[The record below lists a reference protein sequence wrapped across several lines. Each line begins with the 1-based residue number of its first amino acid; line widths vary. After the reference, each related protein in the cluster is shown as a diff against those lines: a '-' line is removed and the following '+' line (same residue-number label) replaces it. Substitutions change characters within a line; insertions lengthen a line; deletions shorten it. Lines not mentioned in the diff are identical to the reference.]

1 MSNMKLLME
10 NWKNYIEEE
19 MQPASS
25 FDELSKKMM
34 ASLQSKEKQIQ
45 DFGKSGI
52 QKASGE
58 QKSKIMDEV
67 LDPASAA
74 LIYAGTVA
82 AIPAILNAIS
92 WVQKERGKLESAKQ
106 FQEWYHKW
114 HHSWINMLK
123 KAINVATIGKFS
135 KLEKQKQDK
144 IAEYFFLV
152 IVAYL
157 FGESVLSLIKHFSWL
172 TPVEGILAAIKGGEL
187 TKKIADAIKIILGT
201 AGAAAV
207 ATKYSDV
214 APTVDTTAPTVDIS
228 ATQAPTVKLAQ

>member
-1 MSNMKLLME
+1 MKLLME

-19 MQPASS
+19 TQPAPS

-34 ASLQSKEKQIQ
+34 TSLQSKEKQIQ
-45 DFGKSGI
+45 DLGKSGI
-52 QKASGE
+52 QKASGG
-58 QKSKIMDEV
+58 QKSKVMDEV

-92 WVQKERGKLESAKQ
+92 WVQGKRGKLESAKQ
-106 FQEWYHKW
+106 FEDWYHKW

-135 KLEKQKQDK
+135 KLEKEKQNK
-144 IAEYFFLV
+144 IAEYLFLV

-157 FGESVLSLIKHFSWL
+157 FGESVLSIVKHFSWL
-172 TPVEGILAAIKGGEL
+172 TPIEGILGAIKGGEL
-187 TKKIADAIKIILGT
+187 AKKVTDGIKVILGT
-201 AGAAAV
+201 TAVAAA
-207 ATKYSDV
+207 ATKYSSDLS
-214 APTVDTTAPTVDIS
+214 PTVDTTAPTVDIS
-228 ATQAPTVKLAQ
+228 ATQAPTVKLA